1 MYNGHNDK
9 GNTAPKDID
18 DEGRYYFVRKAM
30 DAGNVMR
37 LRNGLYA
44 TVDGLADTI
53 VDVERIVPGGV
64 LCLYSAWEHYGLT
77 TQILGSIY
85 VAVEKHRK
93 VVVPVFPPI
102 KLCYWEQKYYKISVV
117 EADVVGHKL
126 RIYDIERSVCD
137 VVRFSNKVGIDVM
150 TEVLRA
156 YLSRKDRDIAMLT
169 GYAGKMCIGTIM
181 AQYLNVM
188 V

>member
-1 MYNGHNDK
+1 MDTPKNGIL
-9 GNTAPKDID
+9 TLKDID
-18 DEGRYYFVRKAM
+18 EDGRYYFVRKAM
-30 DAGNVMR
+30 DAGNVVR
-37 LRNGLYA
+37 LKNGVYA
-44 TVDGLADTI
+44 TEDGLANTM

-64 LCLYSAWEHYGLT
+64 LCLYSAWEHYDLT
-77 TQILGSIY
+77 TQIPGSIY

-102 KLCYWEQKYYKISVV
+102 TLCYWEQKYYEMGVM
-117 EADVVGHKL
+117 EADVAGHKL

-137 VVRFSNKVGIDVM
+137 VVRFRNKVGMDVM

-156 YLSRKDRDIAMLT
+156 YLSRKDRNIARLME
-169 GYAGKMCIGTIM
+169 YAGKMRIGTIM